1 MTSPALDRREITPVS
16 NLSGQKNA
24 KREFWVTLAALT
36 ALYVM
41 AVAIGNRR
49 YVWFDEL
56 LTLDIARS
64 TSLHEL
70 WDRLVRF
77 DCNPPPT
84 YILSRISIS
93 HFRLNSV
100 WPALS
105 IDA

>member
-49 YVWFDEL
+49 YVWFDGSNFRYCQIYVAPR
-56 LTLDIARS
+56 TLEPAGKVRLQPAPH
-64 TSLHEL
+64 LHSDPDFNL
-70 WDRLVRF
+70 A
-77 DCNPPPT
+77 
-84 YILSRISIS
+84 
-93 HFRLNSV
+93 FRPNSV